1 MGGTPDTLR
10 ILIVVAAACVGFF
23 FVFVPAIRKER
34 RRAAPFKAFLAAYRK
49 GDYDAALQATERIQE
64 TGNIRSYLNLRGGTL
79 MQLGQL
85 DEAERS
91 LTEAVAMAPLSESR
105 VQGRGV
111 RGGIATL
118 NKEIRL
124 SALYRSSLGAL
135 YIERARYNEAM
146 ECFEASLRDW
156 PGHGP
161 FHAQMAEVCLR
172 RGDAPA
178 EALKWAALAV
188 EEDRTGK
195 ALSQE
200 THDMNLSESLG
211 TFAWAAAVASKD
223 RAQVDRL
230 VDEAV
235 KLAAHCSVP
244 TSAQVH
250 FESGLAYAALGDRDP
265 GRRYWEEAAR
275 IDPQGRWG
283 RAARA
288 KLASST

>member
-1 MGGTPDTLR
+1 MGGAPDTLR

-49 GDYDAALQATERIQE
+49 GDYATALKTTEQIQE
-64 TGNIRSYLNLRGGTL
+64 TGNIRSYLNLRGGVL

-85 DEAERS
+85 DEAERL
-91 LTEAVAMAPLSESR
+91 LTQAVAMAPLSESR
-105 VQGRGV
+105 VQGRGI
-111 RGGIATL
+111 RGGIAAL
-118 NKEIRL
+118 GKEIRL
-124 SALYRSSLGAL
+124 SALHRSCLGAL
-135 YIERARYNEAM
+135 YIERGRYKEAM

-161 FHAQMAEVCLR
+161 FHARMAEVCLR

-178 EALKWAALAV
+178 EALKWATLAV

-195 ALSQE
+195 AVSQE
-200 THDMNLSESLG
+200 THGMNLSESLG
-211 TFAWAAAVASKD
+211 TLAWATAVASKD
-223 RAQVDRL
+223 RAQVDRV
-230 VDEAV
+230 VDEAI
-235 KLAAHCSVP
+235 KLAARCSVP

-250 FESGLAYAALGDRDP
+250 FESGLAYTALDDRER
-265 GRRYWEEAAR
+265 GRQYWEEAAR

-288 KLASST
+288 KLREP